1 MELVEEDST
10 DRVFWT
16 ETARLTLIELK
27 CRDIAQEEEA
37 KKKDGLLDYNKI
49 RKFHSWDALA
59 TRIKSELAAKAEAT
73 RSPTDRDLHKFF
85 EKLTSVQMR
94 RCFENSLSKY
104 KVRNNNSR

>member
-37 KKKDGLLDYNKI
+37 KKKG
-49 RKFHSWDALA
+49 RP
-59 TRIKSELAAKAEAT
+59 TRL
-73 RSPTDRDLHKFF
+73 
-85 EKLTSVQMR
+85 Q
-94 RCFENSLSKY
+94 
-104 KVRNNNSR
+104 